1 MLFLQGVC
9 DSFWTVT
16 LSLSHIPAA
25 KLSPS
30 NGETTFLK
38 AKKYETVQEKR
49 RDAEKGSRGA
59 PVPSNRTMLIVIAYG
74 GVILAPLSGT
84 ARALYLLWSAC
95 CRRYGA
101 LAVPLK
107 KEGLATGTL
116 VKIAIQKKSY
126 RTGRKVTIKK

>member
-1 MLFLQGVC
+1 MFIYIYIYKYNLLHYPFFSKGGV
-9 DSFWTVT
+9 TVFG
-16 LSLSHIPAA
+16 LSLSQSHIPAA

-74 GVILAPLSGT
+74 G
-84 ARALYLLWSAC
+84 
-95 CRRYGA
+95 
-101 LAVPLK
+101 
-107 KEGLATGTL
+107 
-116 VKIAIQKKSY
+116 
-126 RTGRKVTIKK
+126 